1 MFSED
6 IAYLLLKRIKSSQIS
21 SENTSGQNKRI
32 VQNTSKRI
40 TSFYVTIYSTHTEIY
55 IKLVD
60 LTEVGIYVA

>member
-1 MFSED
+1 MFSGD
-6 IAYLLLKRIKSSQIS
+6 NAYLLLKMIKSSQVS
-21 SENTSGQNKRI
+21 KDTSGQNKRI
-32 VQNTSKRI
+32 VQNTSKKI